1 MCPRLSPE
9 FSSETVSIL
18 LECEERLISCE
29 SGILHSKLFLPY
41 LNETQL
47 AHYEAMRTCIS
58 KNLARRVKGGARDS
72 GKSVDT
78 DRPAEMQP
86 TEHTVHRQ
94 APYLID
100 EKTEKDYVRFGFT
113 VFYVKSFEAKSI
125 EAQNTRSNHRVE
137 TQSQ

>member
-1 MCPRLSPE
+1 MCPRLSLE

-94 APYLID
+94 ASYLID
-100 EKTEKDYVRFGFT
+100 EKTEKDCGVYRILCEKF
-113 VFYVKSFEAKSI
+113 
-125 EAQNTRSNHRVE
+125 
-137 TQSQ
+137 